1 MTTDNP
7 RGPGEP
13 LERISDIVHQKS
25 RLTILAA
32 LNELGTSDFKSLKQ
46 ITALTDGNLSRH
58 LEVLEKAGLVVIS
71 KGFVGKRPRTQV
83 ILTDEGLRA
92 FEDEVAIM
100 KEFLKDV
107 QAAQQS
113 HETSPNPEPGY
124 SAG

>member
-1 MTTDNP
+1 MTTEKQKETA
-7 RGPGEP
+7 EP

-32 LNELGTSDFKSLKQ
+32 LNESGASDFKSLKQ

-58 LEVLEKAGLVVIS
+58 LEVLEKAGLVTIS
-71 KGFVGKRPRTQV
+71 KGFVGKRPRTSV
-83 ILTDEGLRA
+83 TLTHRGLRA

-107 QAAQQS
+107 QEAQQKR
-113 HETSPNPEPGY
+113 TTLGNPEPGY

>member
-1 MTTDNP
+1 MTTEKQKETV
-7 RGPGEP
+7 EP

-32 LNELGTSDFKSLKQ
+32 LNESGTSDFKSLKQ

-58 LEVLEKAGLVVIS
+58 LEVLEKAGLVAIS
-71 KGFVGKRPRTQV
+71 KAFVGKRPRTSV
-83 ILTDEGLRA
+83 TLTHRGLRA

-100 KEFLKDV
+100 QEFLKDV
-107 QAAQQS
+107 QAAQQK
-113 HETSPNPEPGY
+113 HATLGNPEPGY